1 MRLARKTSCRRWQ
14 PSISSKG
21 CLQHGLTSKIV
32 TVMIILTYEECARD
46 KLCDRTATYREAR
59 C

>member
-1 MRLARKTSCRRWQ
+1 MRLARKTSCRHWQ

-21 CLQHGLTSKIV
+21 CLQHGLTRKIV
-32 TVMIILTYEECARD
+32 AVMMALTYEECVRD